1 MKIAITGH
9 TNGIGKS
16 FAQYLS
22 SRGHEIVGL
31 SQREGHNIRNIPKIL
46 EHITPCDM
54 WINNAQAGYAQTELF
69 QHVVEQWHNDTN
81 KMIWVISTIMA
92 ANYQIPKIPGMSDR
106 QIAEYRTQ
114 KRALEDA
121 VKTVQEQGSRCR
133 LSLIRPGVVATQ
145 PYNKAGENAADVDL
159 WVKTVCDFYVACR
172 HNNLFPDE
180 LSVSFKLTAVEI

>member
-1 MKIAITGH
+1 MKVAITGH

-69 QHVVEQWHNDTN
+69 QHVVEQWHDNSN
-81 KMIWVISTIMA
+81 KMIWIISTIMA
-92 ANYQIPKIPGMSDR
+92 ATYKIPQIPAMTLR
-106 QIAEYRTQ
+106 QLAEYRTQ

-121 VKTVQEQGSRCR
+121 VKTVQEQGTKCR
-133 LSLIRPGVVATQ
+133 LSLLRPGAVATQ
-145 PYNKAGENAADVDL
+145 PYNKAGENAADVDA
-159 WVKTVCDFYVACR
+159 WVKTVCDFYTNCR
-172 HNNLFPDE
+172 HNSLFPEE
-180 LSVSFKLTAVEI
+180 LSLSFKKHALEI

>member
-81 KMIWVISTIMA
+81 KMIWVISTI
-92 ANYQIPKIPGMSDR
+92 
-106 QIAEYRTQ
+106 
-114 KRALEDA
+114 
-121 VKTVQEQGSRCR
+121 RC
-133 LSLIRPGVVATQ
+133 S
-145 PYNKAGENAADVDL
+145 
-159 WVKTVCDFYVACR
+159 
-172 HNNLFPDE
+172 
-180 LSVSFKLTAVEI
+180 